1 MFEDIGEPAPEFRD
15 SETTDNNDNDNKNR
29 YTQVDND
36 ILFNPIEGYEE
47 EKIDQD
53 VGDKKEDIKEEEK
66 EKVDLPS
73 KNPSMIIKP
82 NKEIK
87 KLKIILLGEIG
98 VGKTS
103 IIKKYVGKNNLND
116 NPENDFVIKNYDIDE
131 NTTAE
136 LTIYDTTNEEKL
148 GKITKNY
155 YKDAHGALIVFDL
168 TNKESFN
175 KVKYWLK
182 EIDSNA
188 PRDIVLCLL
197 GNKADLTYDR
207 IVQYEDAK
215 EIAGDNLYYE
225 ISSKTGNNVSLAFEQ
240 LTYEIIEKQ
249 NEEKDNPDKVLR
261 GKEGR
266 RTADLND
273 INEMNKDLLGKKKC
287 CQ

>member
-1 MFEDIGEPAPEFRD
+1 M
-15 SETTDNNDNDNKNR
+15 
-29 YTQVDND
+29 
-36 ILFNPIEGYEE
+36 
-47 EKIDQD
+47 
-53 VGDKKEDIKEEEK
+53 DK
-66 EKVDLPS
+66 
-73 KNPSMIIKP
+73 IIKVQVWDTAGQ
-82 NKEIK
+82 ERYR
-87 KLKIILLGEIG
+87 
-98 VGKTS
+98 S
-103 IIKKYVGKNNLND
+103 ITNAYYRG
-116 NPENDFVIKNYDIDE
+116 
-131 NTTAE
+131 AE
-136 LTIYDTTNEEKL
+136 GI
-148 GKITKNY
+148 
-155 YKDAHGALIVFDL
+155 LIVFDL

-207 IVQYEDAK
+207 IIQYEDAK

-273 INEMNKDLLGKKKC
+273 INEMNKDLFGKKKC

>member
-1 MFEDIGEPAPEFRD
+1 
-15 SETTDNNDNDNKNR
+15 
-29 YTQVDND
+29 
-36 ILFNPIEGYEE
+36 LIE
-47 EKIDQD
+47 K
-53 VGDKKEDIKEEEK
+53 DKEK
-66 EKVDLPS
+66 EKEKENIPS
-73 KNPSMIIKP
+73 KNPSVNIKP
-82 NKEIK
+82 SKEIK
-87 KLKIILLGEIG
+87 KIKIILLGEKG

-103 IIKKYVGKNNLND
+103 LIKKYVGNKINSND
-116 NPENDFVIKNYDIDE
+116 NQEIDFVKKNYDIDE
-131 NTTAE
+131 NITAE
-136 LTIYDTTNEEKL
+136 LSIYDTTNEEKL

-155 YKDAHGALIVFDL
+155 YKDAHGAIIVFDL
-168 TNKESFN
+168 TNKETFN

-197 GNKADLTYDR
+197 GNKSDLTYDR
-207 IVQYEDAK
+207 IIQYEDAK

-225 ISSKTGNNVSLAFEQ
+225 ISSKTGNNVSLGFEQ

-287 CQ
+287 C